1 MLTTLCALGFRIFS
15 NPIANM
21 LQKALSERHSAVLI
35 NLYSYGLLSIACV
48 VNVCMADYN
57 WNSYGFSF
65 WNYVLLAG
73 FLCTLGTVCLI
84 KALQCGELSVL
95 GPINSYKCLVGLLFG
110 FVILG
115 EIPNIKAILGVLLII
130 CGSWFIFDTVKEGFS
145 FRLFKRKDIILRF
158 CALFLT
164 GAEAAVLKKIILIS
178 SPAECFIL
186 WCFSGFAFSLIL
198 VLLLKKKLQPLF
210 KKDLLSIFVIAVCLG
225 LMQFSTN
232 IVFEK
237 LNVGLSLALFQL
249 SSIVAI
255 IFGYKVFKESYIV
268 KKLIGAIIMIA
279 GSCLILL

>member
-145 FRLFKRKDIILRF
+145 LRLFKRKDIILRF

>member
-65 WNYVLLAG
+65 LNYVLLAG

-145 FRLFKRKDIILRF
+145 FKLFKRKDIILRF

>member
-35 NLYSYGLLSIACV
+35 NLYSYGLLSLACV

-145 FRLFKRKDIILRF
+145 LRLFKRKDIILRF